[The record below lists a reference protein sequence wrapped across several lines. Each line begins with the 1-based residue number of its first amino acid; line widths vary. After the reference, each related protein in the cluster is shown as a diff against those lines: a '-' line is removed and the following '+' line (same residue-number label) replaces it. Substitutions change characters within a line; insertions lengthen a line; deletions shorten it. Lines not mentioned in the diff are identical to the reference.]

1 MVMQMGAKAE
11 NVTDI
16 FSKPVHTKMHNKSVN
31 LSKITGGYIWAF
43 VCDVL
48 VT

>member
-16 FSKPVHTKMHNKSVN
+16 FSTPVHTKMHN
-31 LSKITGGYIWAF
+31 
-43 VCDVL
+43 VL